1 MDLQSF
7 PHVYVF
13 REESAGG
20 FVPAGKDGGMVFL
33 PLYLIFSPFMFFCMA
48 SDVVNRAEGG
58 RDANE

>member
-33 PLYLIFSPFMFFCMA
+33 PPLPYILALHVFLY
-48 SDVVNRAEGG
+48 G
-58 RDANE
+58 